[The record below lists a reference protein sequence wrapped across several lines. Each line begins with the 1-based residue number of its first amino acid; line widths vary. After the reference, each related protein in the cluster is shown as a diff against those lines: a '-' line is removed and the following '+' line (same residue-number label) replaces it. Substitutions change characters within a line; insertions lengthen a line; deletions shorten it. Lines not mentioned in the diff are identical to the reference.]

1 MVKKRF
7 NEILEI
13 HTTKGHQPKQAT
25 TFQGI
30 YLILRER
37 KRDERFQMEIKK
49 KKTKMLSSR
58 LSSQWL

>member
-13 HTTKGHQPKQAT
+13 HATKGHQPKQAT

-37 KRDERFQMEIKK
+37 FQMEIKK
-49 KKTKMLSSR
+49 KQR
-58 LSSQWL
+58 CYQVG

>member
-13 HTTKGHQPKQAT
+13 HATKGHQPKQAT

-37 KRDERFQMEIKK
+37 ERYERFQMEM

>member
-13 HTTKGHQPKQAT
+13 HATKGHQPKQAT

-37 KRDERFQMEIKK
+37 DERFLMEIKK
-49 KKTKMLSSR
+49 NKDAIK
-58 LSSQWL
+58 